1 MERRSWQF
9 MVMLC
14 VAWTI
19 VMFLVLPMFVVV
31 PVSVTDQRFLSF
43 PQETISFRHY
53 VNMVTNEFWRDSI
66 LRSFFVSIVSASL
79 ATVLG
84 TLCAIACWRLANRT
98 SEFVRLLMLLPI
110 IVPGIVHALAF
121 YRHWITLGLIDT
133 YPGVILTHTIIGL
146 PYVVITVSA
155 ALANLDM
162 RLEQAARSLGA
173 STSQTVRWVLV
184 PCVMPGILA
193 GGIFAFITS
202 WDEIVVL
209 LFITSRNI
217 YLLPKAIWD
226 GINENIDPTVAAV
239 ATTMIL
245 VTFLILF
252 VQMSTRGLR
261 GVKKS

>member
-9 MVMLC
+9 MVMLGL
-14 VAWTI
+14 AWT
-19 VMFLVLPMFVVV
+19 VVAFLVLPMFVVV
-31 PVSVTDQRFLSF
+31 PVSLTDQRFLSF
-43 PQETISFRHY
+43 PQEGISFQHY
-53 VNMVTNEFWRDSI
+53 AGMVTNPFWRDSI
-66 LRSFFVSIVSASL
+66 LRSFFVSIVSASI

-98 SEFVRLLMLLPI
+98 SEMVRLLMLLPI

-121 YRHWITLGLIDT
+121 YRFWIELGLIDT
-133 YPGVILTHTIIGL
+133 YAGVILTHTIIGV

-173 STSQTVRWVLV
+173 NMSQTVRWVLV

-193 GGIFAFITS
+193 GAIFAFIIS
-202 WDEIVVL
+202 WDEIVIL

-239 ATTMIL
+239 ATTMI
-245 VTFLILF
+245 VATFLILLL
-252 VQMSTRGLR
+252 QMTTKGLR
-261 GVKKS
+261 GVKKT